1 METKHIYGILKIS
14 FSTWMYSLPV
24 CVCALMHEFYQFWHL
39 HPINGKLDLV
49 ADGAVI
55 FFLSFKKQNRD
66 WITPLLLL
74 FYTHIVHAFV
84 NNLAAFMLVKRR
96 LMHAEQLL

>member
-1 METKHIYGILKIS
+1 
-14 FSTWMYSLPV
+14 
-24 CVCALMHEFYQFWHL
+24 MHEFYQFWHL

-55 FFLSFKKQNRD
+55 YIYFLSFKKQNRG